1 MHAGSGGRKH
11 GGCLAQRGNLC
22 GSASLRSV
30 KTGKED
36 AMSNLSY
43 SSSKPDAWIQPR
55 PHRDAS
61 QRYITY
67 GKLLPMEQPGFWQR
81 LFGSR

>member
-36 AMSNLSY
+36 AMSNLNY
-43 SSSKPDAWIQPR
+43 RSSRPNGWLQPR
-55 PHRDAS
+55 PHRDPS
-61 QRYITY
+61 QRFMTHGPI
-67 GKLLPMEQPGFWQR
+67 LPMEQRSFWQR
-81 LFGSR
+81 LLSRR

>member
-1 MHAGSGGRKH
+1 M
-11 GGCLAQRGNLC
+11 
-22 GSASLRSV
+22 
-30 KTGKED
+30 TGKED
-36 AMSNLSY
+36 AMSNLNS